1 MVKLSINVHL
11 WIALVPG
18 LFVAVAADE
27 PLHVR
32 IDSLILAGAEG
43 LPSAAPAD
51 DAEFFRRVNVDFVG
65 VIPTTDAMLAFVSNP
80 DPDKRTAVIDS
91 LLNGPGYARRMAEWF
106 HQHLM
111 ERRADHDLWMGWLEQ
126 SFTTNKPWNQMAK
139 EMIRADFRDESNRGA
154 SFFLSNRLEKYGQNT
169 TDYSGLTRDVGRLF
183 LGMDLQCAECHNHRL
198 VDDYEQADFQG
209 LFAALKN
216 LTLVQTDYPAVEEG
230 VITEKLK
237 YASVFTQKERVTA
250 PRVPGREE
258 IPIPVFEKGLE
269 FAVAPDKK
277 AKKPGVPSFSPLAAF
292 AGEVP
297 QSPTFATNFVNR
309 VWFLLM
315 GRGLVEP
322 LDLFHSGNPAS
333 HPELLDLL
341 AKEFASKGYD
351 IKWLIREL
359 AMTAAYQRSSELP
372 DGVETLPEEKFLVAK
387 QRRLSAEQLM
397 ENVLRAT
404 GAEVDEEARDAL
416 TERFLKALA
425 NEPKEPEYEFS
436 PGLKGALFV
445 MNDAEVQKLLTVGP
459 GAIVSRLS
467 GEPDGRKIA
476 IALYGAIFSRL
487 PMDEESGE
495 LVAYLTEH
503 ADDRKRALRE
513 IAWAMLASTE
523 FAVNH

>member
-1 MVKLSINVHL
+1 MVHL
-11 WIALVPG
+11 SVAACPWIALSLG
-18 LFVAVAADE
+18 LAAVSTAEEAV
-27 PLHVR
+27 HVR
-32 IDSLILAGAEG
+32 IDSLILAGAGG
-43 LPSAAPAD
+43 LPVAAPAD
-51 DAEFFRRVNVDFVG
+51 DAEFFRRVNLDFVG
-65 VIPTTDAMLAFVSNP
+65 VIPTAEAMCAFVADP
-80 DPDKRTAVIDS
+80 DPNKRSMVIDS

-106 HQHLM
+106 HIHLM
-111 ERRADHDLWMGWLEQ
+111 ERRADHDLWGNWLEQ
-126 SFTTNKPWNQMAK
+126 SFATNKPWDQMAR

-154 SFFLSNRLEKYGQNT
+154 AFFLSNRLEKYGQNT

-209 LFAALKN
+209 LFAAMKN
-216 LTLVQTDYPAVEEG
+216 LTLVPGDYPAVEEG

-237 YASVFTQKERVTA
+237 FASVFTQKERLTG

-258 IPIPVFEKGLE
+258 IPISLFAKGLE

-277 AKKPGVPSFSPLAAF
+277 TKKPGVPSFSPLAAF

-297 QSPTFATNFVNR
+297 QSPTFAANFVNR

-341 AKEFASKGYD
+341 AKEFTSKGYD

-359 AMTAAYQRSSELP
+359 AMTLTYQRSSQLP
-372 DGVETLPEEKFLVAK
+372 VGVESLPEEKFLVAK

-397 ENVLRAT
+397 ANVLRAT
-404 GAEVDEEARDAL
+404 GAAVDDEAREAL
-416 TERFLKALA
+416 RERFLKALA

-436 PGLKGALFV
+436 PSLKGALFV
-445 MNDAEVQKLLTVGP
+445 MNDGEVQKLSTVGP
-459 GAIVSRLS
+459 GSIVSRLS
-467 GEPDGRKIA
+467 GEADGGKVA
-476 IALYGAIFSRL
+476 TELYSAIFSRM
-487 PMDEESGE
+487 PTDEESGE
-495 LVAYLTEH
+495 LVTYLAEH
-503 ADDRKRALRE
+503 GDDRTRTLRE
-513 IAWAMLASTE
+513 ITWAMLASTE